1 MTQLTIDGRTIS
13 VPEGTMVVDAAAKLG
28 IDIPIYCYHQSL
40 GPLGACR
47 ICLVEIEKM
56 PKLQTA
62 CTTAVREGMVVRTGG
77 PAVEKGRQGILEF
90 LLINHPLDC
99 PVCDKGGECFLQ
111 DYSFWYGAG
120 KNRFEESKIQR
131 RKDYPVSSYILLDQE
146 RCVLC
151 QRCIR
156 FMGEYVGEEQ
166 LMLEGRG
173 VHTVVSTVEGQ
184 PATSPYAG
192 NVIDL
197 CPVGALLS
205 EPYHFKARPWNIERE
220 ETLCSVCPVGCASLV
235 TGRDGRAVR
244 LEGRPQPELNDYGF
258 LCDHGRFTYDYTYHP
273 RRLTAAEL
281 DGAPQS
287 PSAVIAAVGERL
299 ARAVAEAGPESVG
312 VLTGGTHTVE
322 EEWAL
327 ARFAQDVVGTSR
339 LGLVKPVAGDL
350 PLALLGTFGDL
361 AAATGVLLLGVDP
374 YEAVPVVH
382 LNLREARRAHPV
394 AVWGLGDRTLTRATL
409 PGDDYVVEPGRVAA
423 ALGAV
428 LGGGDLDERW
438 QALAEGLLTTERLVV
453 LWDGAD
459 PGAAAALAQLAARRA
474 GPTAVLPT
482 HGPRNWLGAVRAGIP
497 ADDAAA
503 RGILE
508 DAAEGRLSALILL
521 GADPIRD
528 FPDGDLA
535 ARALERVPSVYFMG
549 AFAPEPRHALAAI
562 LPTAVWAEVTGTYA
576 NMEGRLQVAHGAAA
590 APGPARPVRPLV
602 TALARAFG
610 RPLRLGDDFDPF
622 ADQDGDRIARP
633 PASQVPEDPAAPAP
647 LRIREGE
654 WALITG
660 EVVAVSHPPS
670 EIAERSRDR
679 FPLRLNPADADRL
692 GLRPEGGLVEVSQAE
707 RRFVAGAR
715 RDARIPEGRVFVPRG
730 LPEVP
735 VNRLDR
741 GAGVRVALADRVPE
755 GVAAQ

>member
-1 MTQLTIDGRTIS
+1 MIQLTIDGQEIS

-28 IDIPIYCYHQSL
+28 IDVPIYCYHQSL

-111 DYSFWYGAG
+111 DYSFWYGSG

-131 RKDYPVSSYILLDQE
+131 QKDYPVSDYILLDQE

-156 FMGEYVGEEQ
+156 FLGEYVGEEQ
-166 LMLEGRG
+166 LMLDGRG

-220 ETLCSVCPVGCASLV
+220 ETVCSVCPVGCASLV
-235 TGRDGRAVR
+235 TGRDGRPVR
-244 LEGRPQPELNDYGF
+244 LEGRPQPDLNDYGF
-258 LCDHGRFTYDYTYHP
+258 LCDHGRFTYDFVDHP
-273 RRLTAAEL
+273 TRLTEASL
-281 DGAPQS
+281 DGEPA
-287 PSAVIAAVGERL
+287 SASTAIAAVGERL
-299 ARAVAEAGPESVG
+299 AQVVSQAGGGAVG
-312 VLTGGTHTVE
+312 VLTGAVHTVE

-327 ARFAQDVVGTSR
+327 AQFAQEAIGTSR
-339 LGLVKPVAGDL
+339 VAVLKPVAGDL
-350 PLALLGTFGDL
+350 PLPLLGTYADM
-361 AAATGVLLLGVDP
+361 AAATGVLLLGADP
-374 YEAVPVVH
+374 YDAVPVVH
-382 LNLREARRAHPV
+382 LKLREARRAHPL
-394 AVWGLGDRTLTRATL
+394 AVWGLGDRVLTRSTL
-409 PGDDYVVEPGRVAA
+409 SGDDFVAEPGQVAA
-423 ALGAV
+423 RLAAV
-428 LGGGDLDERW
+428 LGDEPLEGRW
-438 QALAEGLLTTERLVV
+438 AELRQGLLDTERLAV

-459 PGAAAALAQLAARRA
+459 PAAAALLTQLAAKRGER
-474 GPTAVLPT
+474 PTAVLPA

-497 ADDAAA
+497 ARHADAA
-503 RGILE
+503 RILQ
-508 DAAEGRLSALILL
+508 DAAEGRLEALILL
-521 GADPIRD
+521 SADPLRD

-535 ARALERVPSVYFMG
+535 ARALERVPAVYFAG
-549 AFAPEPRHALAAI
+549 WFAPEPRHALSAV
-562 LPTAVWAEVTGTYA
+562 LPTAAWAEVTGTYA

-590 APGPARPVRPLV
+590 APGQARPVRSLLA
-602 TALARAFG
+602 ALARAMG
-610 RPLRLGDDFDPF
+610 RPLKLGDFDPF
-622 ADQDGDRIARP
+622 SDQDGDRIARP
-633 PASQVPEDPAAPAP
+633 AAEAADAPPAVRPAPAA
-647 LRIREGE
+647 GE
-654 WALITG
+654 WQVVTG
-660 EVVAVSHPPS
+660 DVVAVSHPPS
-670 EIAERSRDR
+670 EIAERSREAL
-679 FPLRLNPADADRL
+679 PLRLHPADADQL
-692 GLRPEGGLVEVSQAE
+692 GLGAPGGLIEVAQGE

-715 RDARIPEGRVFVPRG
+715 RDARIPAGRVFIPRG
-730 LPEVP
+730 LAEVP
-735 VNRLDR
+735 ANRLDHA
-741 GAGVRVALADRVPE
+741 AGVKIALADPVRE
-755 GVAAQ
+755 EVAAP

>member
-1 MTQLTIDGRTIS
+1 MIQLTIDGREIS
-13 VPEGTMVVDAAAKLG
+13 VPDGTMVVDAAAKLG
-28 IDIPIYCYHQSL
+28 IDVPIYCYHQSL

-47 ICLVEIEKM
+47 ICLVEIERM

-77 PAVEKGRQGILEF
+77 AAVEKGRQGILEF

-111 DYSFWYGAG
+111 DYSFWYGSG

-131 RKDYPVSSYILLDQE
+131 RKDYPVSNYILLDQE

-166 LMLEGRG
+166 LMLDGRG

-220 ETLCSVCPVGCASLV
+220 ETLCSVCPVGCSSLV

-244 LEGRPQPELNDYGF
+244 LEGRPQPDLNDYGF
-258 LCDHGRFTYDYTYHP
+258 LCDHGRFTYDYAYHP
-273 RRLTAAEL
+273 TRLTAAEL
-281 DGAPQS
+281 DGQPAS
-287 PSAVIAAVGERL
+287 PSAVITAVGERL
-299 ARAVAEAGPESVG
+299 ARAVAESGPESLG
-312 VLTGGTHTVE
+312 VLTGGVHTVE

-327 ARFAQDVVGTSR
+327 ARFAQDVLGTTR
-339 LGLVKPVAGDL
+339 LGVVKPVAGDL
-350 PLALLGTFGDL
+350 PLQLLGTFADL
-361 AAATGVLLLGVDP
+361 KAATGVLLLGTDP
-374 YEAVPVVH
+374 YEATPVVH
-382 LNLREARRAHPV
+382 LKLREARRAHPV
-394 AVWGLGDRTLTRATL
+394 AVWGLGDRTLTRSTL

-423 ALGAV
+423 ELAAV
-428 LGGGDLDERW
+428 LGDGDLDERW
-438 QALAEGLLTTERLVV
+438 AALRAGLVATERLVV

-459 PGAAAALAQLAARRA
+459 PEAAALLSRLAARRE

-497 ADDAAA
+497 AEHAAT

-521 GADPIRD
+521 GADPVRD

-535 ARALERVPSVYFMG
+535 ARALERVPAVYFAG
-549 AFAPEPRHALAAI
+549 GFAPEPRHALSAV
-562 LPTAVWAEVTGTYA
+562 LPTALWAEVTGTYA
-576 NMEGRLQVAHGAAA
+576 NMEGRLQVARGAAA

-622 ADQDGDRIARP
+622 ADQDGDRIARS
-633 PASQVPEDPAAPAP
+633 AAAPAVVEAAGAP
-647 LRIREGE
+647 RRAADE
-654 WALITG
+654 WWVISG

-670 EIAERSRDR
+670 EIAERRRDR
-679 FPLRLNPADADRL
+679 FPVRIHPDDADRL
-692 GLRPEGGLVEVSQAE
+692 GLGPEGGPIEVSQAD

-715 RDARIPEGRVFVPRG
+715 RDDRIPAGRVFVPRG
-730 LPEVP
+730 LAEMP

-741 GAGVRVALADRVPE
+741 SAGVRVALADSVRE
-755 GVAAQ
+755 EVAAQ